1 MKFWNKLLQSTKK
14 WIRSDLSFLP
24 PKFFAGPGAGCLSD
38 KVSFQQL
45 LFLYNVFCSK
55 KIPASSLLICVKLRG
70 SIISLAYSRQAGW
83 ERKTLTV
90 ACHEN
95 LWHSVVGL
103 LLLFE
108 DGLHVMTSK
117 WLRGQCPACS
127 FLGKHENNK
136 SSSWIVIWG
145 HLFLFMCNKP
155 NQQTINRTL
164 PWKQPSKS

>member
-1 MKFWNKLLQSTKK
+1 MALQDQEQAAFQTRCHFNNCFFSTMC
-14 WIRSDLSFLP
+14 
-24 PKFFAGPGAGCLSD
+24 FAP
-38 KVSFQQL
+38 
-45 LFLYNVFCSK
+45 NR
-55 KIPASSLLICVKLRG
+55 SLLAHFYFFVKLRG